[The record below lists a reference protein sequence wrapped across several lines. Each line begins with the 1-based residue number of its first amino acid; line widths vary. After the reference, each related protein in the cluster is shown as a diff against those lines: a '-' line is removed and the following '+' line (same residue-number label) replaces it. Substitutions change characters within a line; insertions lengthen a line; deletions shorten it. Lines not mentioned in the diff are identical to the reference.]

1 MRGRIIYTVGSR
13 GEPVSPFVNLGSTGN
28 SHYVP
33 ANQRWNVSAARRRF
47 NNPACLLAGK
57 GPIQDPRELLEQRHW
72 AFVHIPGRT
81 SRGQLPS
88 LIRNKRELVPP
99 LCFLLASSIR
109 NSRTIFPMEKKKD
122 FVLLQARL
130 ENVLQFYMKIY
141 ISHRCINDANILL
154 WINFDDIVEKYL
166 HSLLQKLIRIER
178 KKERKKKERR
188 PVQFL
193 FSFAT
198 RKKRNATY
206 SIKKEKEGR
215 QIKVGRWRGT
225 RANVAFHRRSFFL
238 LPFSPVLSSASRE
251 FHMDDIHSGAS
262 HGASWRVSSRGFFST
277 SSSNVDSIRER
288 RRGERERERENRQK
302 DCSSGGTDAPL
313 TWSRMRDD
321 DDERYSRIKM
331 WTEGIKITGRR
342 LSRR

>member
-1 MRGRIIYTVGSR
+1 M
-13 GEPVSPFVNLGSTGN
+13 
-28 SHYVP
+28 
-33 ANQRWNVSAARRRF
+33 
-47 NNPACLLAGK
+47 
-57 GPIQDPRELLEQRHW
+57 
-72 AFVHIPGRT
+72 
-81 SRGQLPS
+81 
-88 LIRNKRELVPP
+88 
-99 LCFLLASSIR
+99 
-109 NSRTIFPMEKKKD
+109 
-122 FVLLQARL
+122 
-130 ENVLQFYMKIY
+130 QFYMKIY